1 MLAGKN
7 IALLVCRQQAITGF
21 YHVLC
26 TETIVESHAVSLKT
40 REGTFVFPLYLY
52 PDQQDMFA
60 TERRRPNFAPA
71 FISDIEQRLSLAFI
85 PDGRGD
91 LNTTI
96 GPEDIFHC
104 IYAILHSPTYR
115 KRYAEFLKIDFPR
128 IPITSDKALFKTLVA
143 LGASLVDLHLLRLP
157 GSSGVGGAGGAAILN
172 KPAEQGITQVG
183 VTTAPVETI
192 RYNEQ
197 QQRVVI
203 GNGMSFEGI
212 EPETWVMQIGGYQ
225 PLQKWLKDRKGRTLS
240 FDDALHYMRMV
251 IALHET
257 RRVMMEID
265 AAVSAWPIA

>member
-1 MLAGKN
+1 
-7 IALLVCRQQAITGF
+7 
-21 YHVLC
+21 
-26 TETIVESHAVSLKT
+26 
-40 REGTFVFPLYLY
+40 
-52 PDQQDMFA
+52 
-60 TERRRPNFAPA
+60 
-71 FISDIEQRLSLAFI
+71 
-85 PDGRGD
+85 
-91 LNTTI
+91 
-96 GPEDIFHC
+96 
-104 IYAILHSPTYR
+104 
-115 KRYAEFLKIDFPR
+115 
-128 IPITSDKALFKTLVA
+128 
-143 LGASLVDLHLLRLP
+143 
-157 GSSGVGGAGGAAILN
+157 VGGAGGAAILN